1 MQRQPRLSRREVVA
15 RLRELAAQE
24 GALSLRWL
32 AAHDGQVVRSL
43 RLHFPT
49 FALACR
55 AARVEVARPP
65 RRPRAQ
71 RGQGTASATG
81 TGPNARWSKNQVAD
95 ELRRLD
101 GDGASTGWA
110 ELMEG
115 ERANLVRA
123 AAAHAG

>member
-1 MQRQPRLSRREVVA
+1 MQRQPRLSRTEVVA

-24 GALSLRWL
+24 GALSLQWL
-32 AAHDGQVVRSL
+32 AAHDGQVLRSL

-55 AARVEVARPP
+55 AARVKVAGPA
-65 RRPRAQ
+65 RRARAT
-71 RGQGTASATG
+71 RST
-81 TGPNARWSKNQVAD
+81 NAVWSKDQVAD

-123 AAAHAG
+123 